1 MEQAKTLEQGH
12 VEPGKVQSGPA
23 AKPHPLFIAAAVAV
37 LLFCVLGAAALTGI
51 LPTATSKS
59 GDQVAQ
65 QAPAQ
70 PSSQQPAAAAPAAK
84 PKAAAPAHKVAAAP
98 CVNCG
103 VIQNINAVEVKGKTS
118 GIGAVAGGVAGGLVG
133 NAIGGGHGVGNAVL
147 TVGGAAGGA
156 FAGDAIEGH
165 VKKQTVWR
173 VTVRLDDGSV
183 RTLQQSA
190 QPPFAI
196 GDRVRIV
203 DGKGIERV

>member
-1 MEQAKTLEQGH
+1 MEQAKTLEQG
-12 VEPGKVQSGPA
+12 EIRQGERQ
-23 AKPHPLFIAAAVAV
+23 KPHPLFIAAAVAV

-51 LPTATSKS
+51 LPTATSRA
-59 GDQVAQ
+59 GDPVAQ
-65 QAPAQ
+65 QAPAEPASQ
-70 PSSQQPAAAAPAAK
+70 PGPVTPAAK
-84 PKAAAPAHKVAAAP
+84 PKAVAPAAKQQAAAP
-98 CVNCG
+98 CASCG
-103 VIQNINAVEVKGKTS
+103 VIQSIHAVEVKGKTT

-203 DGKGIERV
+203 DGKGIERA

>member
-1 MEQAKTLEQGH
+1 MEQAKTLEQQAQ
-12 VEPGKVQSGPA
+12 PGQGN
-23 AKPHPLFIAAAVAV
+23 KPHPLFIAAAVAV

-51 LPTATSKS
+51 LPTATSRS
-59 GDQVAQ
+59 GDRVAEQ
-65 QAPAQ
+65 TPPPAA
-70 PSSQQPAAAAPAAK
+70 SSQPGAVVPAAK
-84 PKAAAPAHKVAAAP
+84 PKAAAPATHKQVAAAP
-98 CVNCG
+98 CASCG
-103 VIQNINAVEVKGKTS
+103 VIETINAVEVKGKTS

-190 QPPFAI
+190 QPPFAV

-203 DGKGIERV
+203 DGKSIERA

>member
-1 MEQAKTLEQGH
+1 MEQAKTLEQGQA
-12 VEPGKVQSGPA
+12 PGN
-23 AKPHPLFIAAAVAV
+23 KPHPIFIAAAVAV
-37 LLFCVLGAAALTGI
+37 LVLCALGAAALTGI

-59 GDQVAQ
+59 GDQAVQ
-65 QAPAQ
+65 QAAEPPA
-70 PSSQQPAAAAPAAK
+70 SQPAAATPAAK
-84 PKAAAPAHKVAAAP
+84 PKSTAPATRQHAAAP
-98 CVNCG
+98 CASCG
-103 VIQNINAVEVKGKTS
+103 VIETINAVEVKGKTS

-147 TVGGAAGGA
+147 TIGGAAGGA

-203 DGKGIERV
+203 DGKAIERA

>member
-1 MEQAKTLEQGH
+1 MEQAKTLEQGQ
-12 VEPGKVQSGPA
+12 VPA
-23 AKPHPLFIAAAVAV
+23 GQTSKPHPLFIAAAVAV

-65 QAPAQ
+65 RAAEPAAPQQ
-70 PSSQQPAAAAPAAK
+70 PSTVAPAAK
-84 PKAAAPAHKVAAAP
+84 PKAPAAPAAARQRAAAS
-98 CVNCG
+98 CASCG
-103 VIQNINAVEVKGKTS
+103 VIQAINAVEVKGKTS

-133 NAIGGGHGVGNAVL
+133 NAIGGGHGTGNAVL
-147 TVGGAAGGA
+147 TIGGAAGGA

-173 VTVRLDDGSV
+173 VTVRMDDGSV

-190 QPPFAI
+190 QPPFAT

-203 DGKGIERV
+203 DGKSIERA